1 MLLLL
6 KGVTDEQ
13 IGGFHLA
20 SNMEKADKFDD
31 IVFKYEYR
39 EGITEKSKIVFL
51 QAKHKIDQKGININS
66 LLSDSESGDFSLK
79 KYFISYRKIKQ
90 QFSETKGP
98 VFSSKFEDSEFI
110 IYTNAPF
117 VSTDSSIKEG
127 NIDQN
132 DFFRISD
139 SQSKYY
145 QLECNSNEKEKK
157 EKIVNLLK
165 NSSDSRR
172 LAKEL
177 VQSISS
183 GKGIDMQKDT
193 FQSYHIALQGKVIE
207 KIDDKLEG
215 KLSDNFL
222 NDDVSLSSEDK
233 EFRRVFLEE
242 AGKVFKKQGNEL
254 KQELQNKVIKLS
266 NKFGVNSGSENLEL
280 PNDDPVTEDEIKD
293 FLNKFKLFASQPSE
307 KDLEKIIKDKVKEA
321 YKVEQQDIDS
331 VFSDVE
337 YRVKKWWQSG
347 NNYLKKD
354 NKFFENA
361 ARISINFDVKEPVTL
376 FTGRIRELEDLHK
389 ILQDGGEAVISQMA
403 SVTGLG
409 GIGKSELARKYI
421 SEHNKDYDNN
431 VIWVNADNY
440 LTIAES
446 FRRLAQDKLRISTID
461 ENGKEKEIKLI
472 VEDVYRFF
480 AKRHRRSLFVFD
492 NAGKHKAVREV
503 EEAEGV
509 DKFLPSGP
517 NKPHVLITSRD
528 QEWGEIK
535 SLPLGVFTEE
545 EAIEFIK
552 KALKDVVELEE
563 NEVKRLAEELQYL
576 LLALRQAVAYIKVE
590 NQGLNKWEEGK
601 FTIGSYLEQFKEK
614 ANELLNRESSE
625 TRDRYTKTVMT
636 TWQITIDK
644 IKQKKST
651 WG

>member
-321 YKVEQQDIDS
+321 YKVEQQS
-331 VFSDVE
+331 
-337 YRVKKWWQSG
+337 
-347 NNYLKKD
+347 
-354 NKFFENA
+354 
-361 ARISINFDVKEPVTL
+361 
-376 FTGRIRELEDLHK
+376 
-389 ILQDGGEAVISQMA
+389 
-403 SVTGLG
+403 
-409 GIGKSELARKYI
+409 
-421 SEHNKDYDNN
+421 
-431 VIWVNADNY
+431 
-440 LTIAES
+440 
-446 FRRLAQDKLRISTID
+446 
-461 ENGKEKEIKLI
+461 
-472 VEDVYRFF
+472 
-480 AKRHRRSLFVFD
+480 
-492 NAGKHKAVREV
+492 
-503 EEAEGV
+503 
-509 DKFLPSGP
+509 
-517 NKPHVLITSRD
+517 
-528 QEWGEIK
+528 
-535 SLPLGVFTEE
+535 
-545 EAIEFIK
+545 
-552 KALKDVVELEE
+552 
-563 NEVKRLAEELQYL
+563 
-576 LLALRQAVAYIKVE
+576 
-590 NQGLNKWEEGK
+590 
-601 FTIGSYLEQFKEK
+601 SYH
-614 ANELLNRESSE
+614 
-625 TRDRYTKTVMT
+625 
-636 TWQITIDK
+636 
-644 IKQKKST
+644 
-651 WG
+651 